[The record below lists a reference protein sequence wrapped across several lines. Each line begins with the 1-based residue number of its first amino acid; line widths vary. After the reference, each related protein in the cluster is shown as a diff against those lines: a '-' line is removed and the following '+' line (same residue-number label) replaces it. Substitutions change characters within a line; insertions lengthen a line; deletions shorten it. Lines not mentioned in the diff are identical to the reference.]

1 MNVSSFPTAECGLAS
16 EAAASL
22 RFRYRT
28 FVMTM
33 LLLAGC
39 VALSLA
45 MHGSAWSKWALSATG
60 WIVGAGVPWLG
71 WHLRVPFAARVAGP
85 LLQLGSLSL
94 GGIDPRSSLW
104 TLADLPVL
112 FFLAGWV
119 IDVCLRQRK
128 KGWALLGRILFSL
141 LWCYFF
147 RHTFDG
153 ISVDASG
160 WLDMMGIVC
169 GIVIVWLP
177 REMLTPRRFRSTVAS
192 LGIIER
198 GLQSAGGWLATR
210 AGIAALVIIPA
221 VIFLDLLDLPPL
233 LRQSIS
239 SDVAA
244 GSQGTPMLLWKR
256 ECRALTEEDFQKLE
270 IRATEPGQ
278 TRAVIEAIGTLRLDP
293 RNAAAVTNLVAL
305 GPQSILSLSDFVKH
319 RSELAVFYID
329 RKASGDD
336 RVTAGM
342 WSVPDPKLVSW
353 NEIQRLT
360 PEDVERTDTAV
371 RQGTVIILT
380 GGVLILLL
388 LGGPSGGVPAAW
400 WIAIFIAGTNIGWVH
415 EPLKLLID
423 RVQFTIWRDYSNL
436 QVGAILFGLHSLVEF
451 LLHTAHWLSSNLV
464 SQAGIW
470 VSLCWPARRS
480 RLVRSWLDRLW
491 LHAGK
496 VTAVAAGL
504 WVLRFGFFYF
514 GQTWTF
520 MNYAWFAVFP
530 VLLVL
535 GGAWWRRRLFLR
547 RERLPV
553 VGKLAAAAFL
563 LRASVPLVFN
573 VAAHLVGSGAA
584 AVWLGHAAVGL
595 AVISVVML
603 VIALEHGTFLSP
615 PHVEGQIWIIAVAA
629 IPILESLIGNPFEE
643 IAQRSGLFL
652 GTTVGWLAF
661 AAGMWVINPVYS
673 FIGDFLSRWR
683 AKGMRQIADF
693 HDSLKSFALSNQD
706 GSESISEVCDLFDTL
721 EIEAPRL
728 WKHLGKGVFQ
738 LRSPAGESPDSVQL
752 ISACLADGLAETSGA
767 LRLEEMRLEWRWAAF
782 HGELDQWFSRHGDL
796 LVLPAHHQGVLVGLF
811 CASDVPENRFLLRP
825 AVSTELG
832 KSLATA
838 LLITPASATTLDG
851 SSRPI

>member
-1 MNVSSFPTAECGLAS
+1 MNVLSYPAADCGLTS

-28 FVMTM
+28 FVVTM

-45 MHGSAWSKWALSATG
+45 FHGSVLSTWSLTATG

-85 LLQLGSLSL
+85 LLQLGSVSL

-128 KGWALLGRILFSL
+128 KGWALLGRVLFSL

-147 RHTFDG
+147 RHSFDG
-153 ISVDASG
+153 TSVDVAG
-160 WLDMMGIVC
+160 WLDMTGILC
-169 GIVIVWLP
+169 GVVIVWLP
-177 REMLTPRRFRSTVAS
+177 REMLTPHRFRSTPAS

-198 GLQSAGGWLATR
+198 GLRSAGGWLATR
-210 AGIAALVIIPA
+210 AGIAVLVVIPA

-233 LRQSIS
+233 LRQATT
-239 SDVAA
+239 SDEAA
-244 GSQGTPMLLWKR
+244 GSQGTPILLWKR
-256 ECRALTEEDFQKLE
+256 ECRTLSEADFQKLE
-270 IRATEPGQ
+270 VRATEPGQ
-278 TRAVIEAIGTLRLDP
+278 TRAVVEAIGRLRLDP
-293 RNAAAVTNLVAL
+293 RNPAAVANLAAL
-305 GPQSILSLSDFVKH
+305 GSQPIPSLTDFEQ
-319 RSELAVFYID
+319 RRLEMAVFYID
-329 RKASGDD
+329 RAASGDD

-342 WSVPDPKLVSW
+342 WSVPDPNLVSW
-353 NEIQRLT
+353 NEIRRLT
-360 PEDVERTDTAV
+360 PVDVEHIDTAV
-371 RQGTVIILT
+371 HQGTVIILT

-400 WIAIFIAGTNIGWVH
+400 WIAIFIAGTNIGWVDK
-415 EPLKLLID
+415 PLDLLIE

-436 QVGAILFGLHSLVEF
+436 QIGAILFGLHSLVEF
-451 LLHTAHWLSSNLV
+451 LMHTAHWLSSNLV

-470 VSLCWPARRS
+470 VALCWPARHS
-480 RLVRSWLDRLW
+480 RLVSSWVDRWW

-496 VTAVAAGL
+496 VMAAAVGL
-504 WVLRFGFFYF
+504 WGLRLGFFYF

-520 MNYAWFAVFP
+520 MYYAWFAVFP
-530 VLLVL
+530 VLLVF
-535 GGAWWRRRLFLR
+535 GGAWWRRRLFHR
-547 RERLPV
+547 GVRLPV
-553 VGKLAAAAFL
+553 VGKLAAVAFL

-573 VAAHLVGSGAA
+573 VASNLVGSGAPA
-584 AVWLGHAAVGL
+584 LWIGHAAVAL

-629 IPILESLIGNPFEE
+629 IPILESLIGNPFAD

-661 AAGMWVINPVYS
+661 AAGMWVINPVSSYVS
-673 FIGDFLSRWR
+673 DFLSRWR
-683 AKGMRQIADF
+683 AKGLRQIADF
-693 HDSLKSFALSNQD
+693 HDSLKSFALSKQES
-706 GSESISEVCDLFDTL
+706 SESMSEVCDLFNTL
-721 EIEAPRL
+721 EIVVPRL

-738 LRSPAGESPDSVQL
+738 LRSPAGESADPVQL
-752 ISACLADGLAETSGA
+752 ISACLADGLAETNGA

-782 HGELDQWFSRHGDL
+782 HDELDQWFSGHGDL

-838 LLITPASATTLDG
+838 LLLTPAAATTLDE
-851 SSRPI
+851 SSQPI